1 MDKLR
6 NIWYELTSR
15 YTDHTELMDE
25 LWTEIE
31 KRYSE
36 KKRYYHNL
44 THLEYMLEKAMHYK
58 DRLTDTDTVLFSIF
72 YHDIIYNIRRKDNE
86 QKSADFAKSRLT
98 RLELPS
104 DQIARCQHQI
114 MATAHQTAKDHP
126 AHKDPDTHY
135 LVDFDLAILGE
146 SREVYEDY
154 AKKIRKEYAIY
165 PAFLYKK
172 GRKKVLHHFLGMDRI
187 FKTKKF
193 QDQYEQQARENLK
206 AELLEL

>member
-6 NIWYELTSR
+6 NIWNELTAH
-15 YTDHTELMDE
+15 YTDNTELIDE
-25 LWTEIE
+25 RWVEIE

-44 THLEYMLEKAMHYK
+44 THLTYMTEKAMHYK
-58 DRLTDTDTVLFSIF
+58 DRLTDPDTVLFSIF
-72 YHDIIYNIRRKDNE
+72 YHDIIYNPRRQNNE
-86 QKSADFAKSRLT
+86 QKSAEFAKNRLT
-98 RLELPS
+98 RLGLPS

-114 MATAHQTAKDHP
+114 TATAHQTTAVYD
-126 AHKDPDTHY
+126 DSDTNY

-154 AKKIRKEYAIY
+154 ARKIRKEYAIY

-172 GRKKVLHHFLGMDRI
+172 GRKKVLHYFLAMDSI
-187 FKTKKF
+187 FKTKEF
-193 QDQYEQQARENLK
+193 HAQYEQRARENLK
-206 AELLEL
+206 AELQGL